1 MSGPLMLDLAGTT
14 LSADEAALLSEPQVG
29 GLILFARNFVSVP
42 QVSDLIRAIR
52 EVRPDM
58 IVAVDQEGGRVQR
71 FKTGLTR
78 LPPLRLLGERHDSD
92 PAGALAAARDWGW
105 LMASEMRALDVDIS
119 FAPVLDLDFGRSQVI
134 GNRAFHANP
143 AVVAALAR
151 EYIAGMR
158 EGGMAST
165 GKHFP
170 GHGWVEADSHVDIP
184 VDERGRESLFGADV
198 IPFEALASD
207 LDGIMPAHVV
217 YRELDPQ
224 PAGFSRFWLQD
235 ILRRQLGFKG
245 VIFSDD
251 LAMEGA
257 ATAGGFPDRTRA
269 ALEAG
274 CDMVLVC
281 NHRDAALEVLAWLQQ
296 HPVAPN
302 ARITA
307 LRGTGSPSLEAL
319 RDDRRWQ
326 TTAAAM
332 AAAMS

>member
-14 LSADEAALLSEPQVG
+14 LRPDEAEVLADPQVG

-78 LPPLRLLGERHDSD
+78 LPPLRLLGTLHDQD
-92 PAGALAAARDWGW
+92 PAAARLAARDWGW

-134 GNRAFHANP
+134 GNRAFHADP
-143 AVVAALAR
+143 QVVAALAR

-170 GHGWVEADSHVDIP
+170 GHGWVEADSHVAIP
-184 VDERGRESLFGADV
+184 VDERGRELIFGADV
-198 IPFEALASD
+198 IPFEALARE

-217 YRELDPQ
+217 YQALDPQ
-224 PAGFSRFWLQD
+224 PAGFSSFWLQD
-235 ILRRQLGFKG
+235 ILRQQLGFNG

-257 ATAGGFPDRTRA
+257 ATAGGFPERTQA
-269 ALEAG
+269 ALTAG

-281 NHRDAALEVLAWLQQ
+281 NHREAALEVLAWLRA

-302 ARITA
+302 PRITA
-307 LRGTGSPSLEAL
+307 LRGRGSPSLEAL